1 MNQADVAA
9 SNAIANSNPKSGS
22 LELAVREFLS
32 FKLGDEEYGM
42 DILRVQEIR
51 SYEQPTRMANAP
63 AYILGVV
70 NLRGVIVPIVDMR
83 IKFNLSEVNYDTFT
97 VVIVLNIGK
106 QVVGMVVDGVSDV
119 ITLTPEQLRPVPEF
133 SSAIASDHVM
143 AIGSLENR
151 MLILLDIEKLMSS
164 ADMGLISTTVQ

>member
-1 MNQADVAA
+1 MNHLLSSESPAA
-9 SNAIANSNPKSGS
+9 MPPASTIDPGLTSI
-22 LELAVREFLS
+22 REFLA
-32 FKLGDEEYGM
+32 FKLANEEYGI

-51 SYEQPTRMANAP
+51 SFERPTRMANAP
-63 AYILGVV
+63 ACILGVV
-70 NLRGVIVPIVDMR
+70 NLRGVIVPIADMR
-83 IKFNLSEVNYDTFT
+83 IKFNLSQISYDTFT

-119 ITLTPEQLRPVPEF
+119 ISLTPDQLRPVPDF

-164 ADMGLISTTVQ
+164 ADMGLTSATVQ